1 MYRQNPEEYLT
12 NKRYLIKQKDQVIPI
27 EEPPKQI
34 LNEEIKHNLEI
45 EEKKLELTLEDG
57 RWRSC
62 CFDLHQE
69 SSLFFAKLSVS
80 LFVITLC
87 SYQLI
92 TLRDCNY
99 QSLYS
104 SLLSS
109 IITFWLS
116 KK

>member
-1 MYRQNPEEYLT
+1 MHTKNPDYCLT
-12 NKRYLIKQKDQVIPI
+12 NTELFVTSPDKICDEEKKHSIQV
-27 EEPPKQI
+27 EDKK
-34 LNEEIKHNLEI
+34 LDLEI
-45 EEKKLELTLEDG
+45 EDK

-62 CFDLHQE
+62 CFELHSE

-80 LFVITLC
+80 MVVITLC
-87 SYQLI
+87 SYQLV

-109 IITFWLS
+109 VITFWLS

>member
-1 MYRQNPEEYLT
+1 MEEEKKHLYDIE
-12 NKRYLIKQKDQVIPI
+12 NKKLDID
-27 EEPPKQI
+27 
-34 LNEEIKHNLEI
+34 I
-45 EEKKLELTLEDG
+45 EEK

-62 CFDLHQE
+62 CFEIHQE
-69 SSLFFAKLSVS
+69 SSYFFAKIFISCSV
-80 LFVITLC
+80 VGLC

-92 TLRDCNY
+92 SLQDCQY